1 MLVLAGAFGA
11 GGCSGADDGPL
22 DPLADGGDDVSAD
35 TIASEVV
42 GDTID
47 TGTATDTGATDSLAD
62 TGLADTGLAD
72 TGSLT
77 DGAATD
83 SGCVDTCPATKGGV
97 TWGCKKRFLYGL
109 NYAWRNFGGDFGG
122 IAAWSQKGVAASLAA
137 YDADLADMRAHGV
150 SVVRWWMFPEFRGEG
165 VTVDSSGTATGLGAT
180 TLADLSAAIDLAEK
194 HDLYLM
200 LTPFSFDGFRPAR
213 TTAGLFVPSLQ
224 PMVVDAA
231 RRTALLEKVIRPIA
245 KAIAAHKHRDRVM
258 SWDIINEPE
267 WAIKGTDA
275 YGDPAFEPNAEL
287 TAVTHPQMQ
296 TFIADVVAV
305 LRAESTAKISVGAA
319 AFKWA
324 KAWSKIDQDFYQFH
338 MYGWIDTYWPYS
350 KKPADFGL
358 GDKPLVMGEFPLGP
372 LNATPFAKVLESWYA
387 NGYAGAMAWQ
397 YGEAKPT
404 ELADVKAFA
413 DLHPCE
419 TRL

>member
-1 MLVLAGAFGA
+1 MLVLSGFCGGFS
-11 GGCSGADDGPL
+11 GGCSGSADPTEPGD
-22 DPLADGGDDVSAD
+22 AGDDVSAEAPLD
-35 TIASEVV
+35 TSSPPDSVAE
-42 GDTID
+42 
-47 TGTATDTGATDSLAD
+47 GATDSGGATDSVSD
-62 TGLADTGLAD
+62 TGLLLDT
-72 TGSLT
+72 
-77 DGAATD
+77 GAATD
-83 SGCVDTCPATKGGV
+83 SGCIDTCPATKGGV

-122 IAAWSQKGVAASLAA
+122 IAKWSQKGVAANLAV

-224 PMVVDAA
+224 PMAIDAA

-287 TAVTHPQMQ
+287 TAITHPQMS

-338 MYGWIDTYWPYS
+338 MYGWVDTYWPYS

-413 DLHPCE
+413 ALHPCE
-419 TRL
+419 TSL